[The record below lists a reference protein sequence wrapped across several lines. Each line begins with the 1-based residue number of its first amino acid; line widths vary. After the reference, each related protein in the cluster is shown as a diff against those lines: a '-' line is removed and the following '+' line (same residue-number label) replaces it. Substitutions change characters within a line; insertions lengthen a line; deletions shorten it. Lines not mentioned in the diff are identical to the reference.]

1 MESQNNPYGNIEYK
15 TEELKNYYYTNR
27 VCWDHFHKSEKVI
40 FGKIF
45 LNSSSK
51 VLDVGAG
58 CGGLGLALR
67 ERFGVVDYTGV
78 DINMQ
83 AVKAGHDLNP
93 SARMLCGDILK
104 FSFDELQQDYFD
116 TVISLGCIDFNNQFD
131 KTLIKL
137 FQYVKP
143 GKYLVISLR
152 LTLEKTIMDIKKAY
166 QYINFKMKQEGEI
179 APYIL
184 LNVKDA
190 FNYISQLNHRNSCPD
205 EILAYGYWGNPNPT
219 AVVPYNK
226 VCFSVFAIKKSISS
240 IKQSVIK
247 SRLPDE
253 IQNIVKDTSIVLQE
267 L

>member
-1 MESQNNPYGNIEYK
+1 MKSQNNPYGNIEYK

-27 VCWDHFHKSEKVI
+27 VCWDHFYESEKVI
-40 FGKIF
+40 FENIF
-45 LNSSSK
+45 LDSSTK
-51 VLDVGAG
+51 ILDVGAG
-58 CGGLGLALR
+58 CGGLGLALQ
-67 ERFGVVDYTGV
+67 ERFRVVDYTGV

-83 AVKAGHDLNP
+83 AVKAGCDLNP
-93 SARMLCGDILK
+93 SARMLCGDILE
-104 FSFDELQQDYFD
+104 FSSDELQQDYFD
-116 TVISLGCIDFNNQFD
+116 TVVSLGCIDFNNQFD
-131 KTLIKL
+131 KTLKRL

-190 FNYISQLNHRNSCPD
+190 FNYISQLEHGNFCTD
-205 EILAYGYWGNPNPT
+205 EVLICGYWGSSSPT
-219 AVVPYNK
+219 AVGSYDK

-240 IKQSVIK
+240 VKQPIIKL
-247 SRLPDE
+247 RLPNE
-253 IQNIVKDTSIVLQE
+253 IRDTIKNTGFILQE